1 MGDKDNMADTIDQ
14 TMDRKTDT
22 MSEGITD
29 MTPPEV
35 RTPTQTRILGQ
46 LCENTG
52 THFLDSGGNSGR
64 MWQRNAGRDLFAEP
78 DATYNDRWSGDGYL
92 EVTLS
97 TAHYLDAR
105 LDVTRVSEALT
116 RTFRNFV
123 DADWTDGRRWGDH
136 SQRYTNSIGTLEEW
150 IDSDERIDNHSELSG
165 DGNTYNEESRLSQNF
180 QWKMLTYDDIDYV
193 AISTHNGADAR
204 GGYSDIV
211 IYEMDGWD
219 YFFDWHG
226 GAVELECD
234 YQRSQIEQ
242 DQIDMFT
249 GDVAGPVDPCSFYV
263 DLGQDGEVYSH
274 QTYDSFGLGDLT
286 ELDKDDHDGK
296 LTFACPCGKG
306 KLTVGGVYGPNEF

>member
-1 MGDKDNMADTIDQ
+1 MTDVIDQ
-14 TMDRKTDT
+14 TMNQITNVKG
-22 MSEGITD
+22 EGITD
-29 MTPPEV
+29 MTL
-35 RTPTQTRILGQ
+35 TQARILGQ

-52 THFLDSGGNSGR
+52 TDILDSGGSSGR
-64 MWQRNAGRDLFAEP
+64 MWQRNAGRDLFSEP
-78 DATYNDRWSGDGYL
+78 DATYDDRWSGNGYL
-92 EVTLS
+92 DVTIS

-123 DADWTDGRRWGDH
+123 DADWTDGRRRGDH
-136 SQRYTNSIGTLEEW
+136 SQRYTNSIGTLEDW
-150 IDSDERIDNHSELSG
+150 IDSDERIDNHSEFCGS
-165 DGNTYNEESRLSQNF
+165 GNTYNDENRLSQDF

-211 IYEMDGWD
+211 IYELDAWD

-226 GAVELECD
+226 GGVALECN

-242 DQIDMFT
+242 DQVDMFT
-249 GDVAGPVDPCSFYV
+249 GDVAGPVDQCSFYV

-274 QTYDSFGLGDLT
+274 QTYASFGLGDLT

-296 LTFACPCGKG
+296 VAYACPCGKG
-306 KLTVGGVYGPNEF
+306 TLTVDAVYGPNEF